1 MTSTKVQL
9 GRGAG
14 DGSGLYSAEG
24 PADHATFVHLL
35 LIDDHALF
43 REGLKFLLRG
53 LEADLAIDE
62 AGSVD
67 AAAARRE
74 TAYDLVLLDLN
85 LPGVGH
91 LEALAS
97 IREAFPQ
104 APVVVLS
111 GEDDPRM
118 IRATIEHGAMGF
130 VPKSS
135 TPEILIQAL
144 RLILARGVYLP
155 VSALASDD
163 GPATVATA
171 PGDPEALMRTL
182 SPRQIEV
189 LRCVIRGQPNKLI
202 ARTLDLS
209 ESTVKAHLSAV
220 LRTLG
225 ARNRTEAV
233 YAAAKLGLRVV

>member
-1 MTSTKVQL
+1 
-9 GRGAG
+9 
-14 DGSGLYSAEG
+14 
-24 PADHATFVHLL
+24 VHLL

-53 LEADLAIDE
+53 LDQELAIDE

-67 AAAARRE
+67 AAAARRD

-104 APVVVLS
+104 SPVVVLS

-144 RLILARGVYLP
+144 RLDPRAGRLPAGLRLAG
-155 VSALASDD
+155 DD
-163 GPATVATA
+163 GPATVAVASLET
-171 PGDPEALMRTL
+171 EALMRTL
-182 SPRQIEV
+182 SPRQLDV

>member
-1 MTSTKVQL
+1 
-9 GRGAG
+9 
-14 DGSGLYSAEG
+14 
-24 PADHATFVHLL
+24 VHLL

-53 LEADLAIDE
+53 LDQDLAIDE

-111 GEDDPRM
+111 GEGDTFSSGAPRW
-118 IRATIEHGAMGF
+118 G
-130 VPKSS
+130 S
-135 TPEILIQAL
+135 
-144 RLILARGVYLP
+144 LAPWRP
-155 VSALASDD
+155 
-163 GPATVATA
+163 PT
-171 PGDPEALMRTL
+171 MK
-182 SPRQIEV
+182 
-189 LRCVIRGQPNKLI
+189 C
-202 ARTLDLS
+202 
-209 ESTVKAHLSAV
+209 
-220 LRTLG
+220 
-225 ARNRTEAV
+225 
-233 YAAAKLGLRVV
+233 